1 MSPPVEKIRFPPYMW
16 FVFANTLVSPQIVN
30 VLELRRKERKEL
42 EALLHRRTR
51 TYEELDAE
59 YKCVEQGLDPKTAA
73 DQSGLLRTE

>member
-1 MSPPVEKIRFPPYMW
+1 MW
-16 FVFANTLVSPQIVN
+16 FIFANTLVSPAIVN

-59 YKCVEQGLDPKTAA
+59 YKCV
-73 DQSGLLRTE
+73 R